1 MTPEVLLIN
10 PPDFKSKYKKYF
22 NIRAPPL
29 GLAYIAAVLEE
40 NDIDVEILDCAALD
54 LGYEGM
60 KKRVEKVNPF
70 LVGITATTPLIPEAL
85 KSAEAVRTACDAHTV
100 LGGPHPTFM
109 HEELLRNN
117 DYVDYIVKG
126 EGEYTFLELYKAL
139 RSDRDLDKVEGIVHR
154 KDGVIVENED
164 RALVEDLDSLPYPAR
179 HLLPTD
185 KYVVFDDRMSIT
197 TMICSRG
204 CPMQCS
210 FCASS
215 ALHGKKIRKRSPED
229 VINEMQHVKQKL
241 DVSTIAFMDD
251 TFTLLPEWV
260 EDFCNLLIERDLDIG
275 WGCTARVDKVDQELI
290 ELMRDAGCHTI
301 FIGVESG
308 NQEILDRVK
317 KGTRTEQIKTIFETA
332 NDVGMRTVASL
343 AIGLP
348 GETRE
353 TVNKSIKFVKDIKAN
368 YALFSVATPYPG
380 TEFYNKMV
388 EVGELP
394 SNWSDYDLFSPVV
407 ETTNLTFEEIR
418 SLQKKAFREFYL
430 RPTYILKNLVR
441 EGTPFFKVMKAILK
455 QSIKQSN

>member
-1 MTPEVLLIN
+1 MTTEVLLIN

-29 GLAYIAAVLEE
+29 GIAYIASVLDE
-40 NDIDVEILDCAALD
+40 NDIDVVLMDCAAEDIGYDEMARKVGELD
-54 LGYEGM
+54 
-60 KKRVEKVNPF
+60 PF
-70 LVGITATTPLIPEAL
+70 LVGVTSTTPLIPEAL
-85 KSAEAVRTACDAHTV
+85 RSIQVAKEASNAYTV

-109 HEELLRNN
+109 HEDILNQNES
-117 DYVDYIVKG
+117 VDFVVKG
-126 EGEYTFLELYKAL
+126 EGEYTVLDLYQTL
-139 RSDRDLDKVEGIVHR
+139 REEGDLSNVEGIVFR
-154 KDGVIVENED
+154 SEGRVVENED
-164 RALVEDLDSLPYPAR
+164 RALIEDLDSLPYPAR

-197 TMICSRG
+197 TMVCSRG

-215 ALHGKKIRKRSPED
+215 ALHGKAIRKRSPTD
-229 VINEMQHVKQKL
+229 VVDEMEHVKETL

-251 TFTLLPEWV
+251 TFTLLPDWV
-260 EDFCNLLIERDLDIG
+260 REFCRELKDRDIDIG
-275 WGCTARVDKVDQELI
+275 WGCTARVDKIDRDMI

-317 KGTRTEQIKTIFETA
+317 KGTQTSQVKKIFETA

-353 TVNKSIKFVKDIKAN
+353 TVNRSIQFVKDIKAN
-368 YALFSVATPYPG
+368 YALFSIATPYPG
-380 TEFYNKMV
+380 TEFYNNMKDIGKIK
-388 EVGELP
+388 GE
-394 SNWSDYDLFSPVV
+394 WGDYDLFSPVV
-407 ETTNLTFEEIR
+407 ETTTLTLEEIH
-418 SLQKKAFREFYL
+418 SLQKQAFKEFYL
-430 RPTYILKNLVR
+430 RPTYIMKNLVK
-441 EGTPFFKVMKAILK
+441 EGVPFFKVMSAILK
-455 QSIKQSN
+455 QSMKQSN